1 MMKKTLLATL
11 AAAGLAAVSAMPA
24 AAQDM
29 TLRMGTF
36 ATATSPWGQAMHAF
50 ADIVKEKT
58 DGRIEIAVYT
68 DGQIGGMQQLLTG
81 MQLGTIDMAYF
92 DVTVASFMKGA
103 EEMKVAIV
111 PYLFDSKASA
121 AKVLNSDLFQ
131 KIYSDIAERTGVRIF
146 STYGDRSPRAIQTT
160 KGPIEKPEDLKGLR
174 MRVAG
179 IDIYESTFETLGT
192 QITPLGM
199 TEIYNALSRGIVDGQ
214 DNGFELAIPPKFHEV
229 AKYWSATDH
238 VYGVTGWFISEQ
250 VWNRLSDADKEIFR
264 EAGKEAGQVSTDATN
279 ALDAEARSILEEAGV
294 TYTEPDREAFREA
307 LKDVYKEYEGKVWPE
322 GLVAQIRAL
331 QHQD

>member
-1 MMKKTLLATL
+1 MKKFTATI
-11 AAAGLAAVSAMPA
+11 AAAGIAALTALPA
-24 AAQDM
+24 LAQDM

-36 ATATSPWGQAMHAF
+36 ATSTSPWGQAMKAF
-50 ADIVKEKT
+50 SDIVGEKT
-58 DGRIEIAVYT
+58 DGRIKIEVYT

-92 DVTVASFMKGA
+92 DVTVAAFLKGA
-103 EEMKVAIV
+103 EEIKVAIV
-111 PYLFDSKASA
+111 PYLFDTKADA
-121 AKVLNSDLFQ
+121 AKVLNSELFQ
-131 KIYSDIAERTGVRIF
+131 KIYEDIAQRTGVRIF
-146 STYGDRSPRAIQTT
+146 AAYGDRSPRAIQTT
-160 KGPIEKPEDLKGLR
+160 KGPIETPEDLKGFR

-179 IDIYESTFETLGT
+179 IDIYEAMFETLGT

-214 DNGFELAIPPKFHEV
+214 DNGFELAVPPKFHEV

-250 VWNRLSDADKEIFR
+250 VWNRLSDDDKQIFR
-264 EAGKEAGQVSTDATN
+264 EAGKAAGKVSTDATN
-279 ALDAEARSILEEAGV
+279 ALDAKGREILEEAGV
-294 TYTEPDREAFREA
+294 TYTEPDREAFKEA
-307 LKDVYKEYEGKVWPE
+307 LKDVYKDFEGTVWPD

-331 QHQD
+331 QDQD

>member
-1 MMKKTLLATL
+1 MNKFTAAI
-11 AAAGLAAVSAMPA
+11 AAAGIAALTAVPA
-24 AAQDM
+24 WAQDM

-36 ATATSPWGQAMHAF
+36 ATASSPWGQAMKAF
-50 ADIVKEKT
+50 SDIVAQKT
-58 DGRIEIAVYT
+58 DGRIKIEVYT

-92 DVTVASFMKGA
+92 DVTVAAFLKGA
-103 EEMKVAIV
+103 EEIKVAIV
-111 PYLFDSKASA
+111 PYLFNSKADA

-131 KIYSDIAERTGVRIF
+131 KIYEDIASRTGVRIF
-146 STYGDRSPRAIQTT
+146 SAYGDRSPRAIQTT
-160 KGPIEKPEDLKGLR
+160 KGPIETPEDLKGLR

-179 IDIYESTFETLGT
+179 IDIYETTFETLGT

-199 TEIYNALSRGIVDGQ
+199 TEIYNGLSRGIVDGQ

-279 ALDAEARSILEEAGV
+279 ELDAKGREILEEAGV
-294 TYTEPDREAFREA
+294 TYTEPDLDAFRDA

-322 GLVAQIRAL
+322 GLVEQIRAL
-331 QHQD
+331 QAQD

>member
-1 MMKKTLLATL
+1 MNRTLSTL
-11 AAAGLAAVSAMPA
+11 IGAGVIAAGAFSQPASAA
-24 AAQDM
+24 DM

-36 ATATSPWGQAMHAF
+36 ATSTSPWGQAMRAF
-50 ADIVKEKT
+50 SEIIEKKT
-58 DGRIEIAVYT
+58 EGRIEISVYT

-92 DVTVASFMKGA
+92 DVTVAAFLKGA
-103 EEMKVAIV
+103 ESIKVAIV
-111 PYLFDSKASA
+111 PYLFNSKADA

-131 KIYSDIAERTGVRIF
+131 GIYGDIAANTGVRIF
-146 STYGDRSPRAIQTT
+146 AAYGDRSPRAIQTT
-160 KGPIEKPEDLKGLR
+160 KGPIETPEDLKGLK

-179 IDIYESTFETLGT
+179 IDVYEHTFEKLGS

-238 VYGVTGWFISEQ
+238 VYGVTGWFISDQ
-250 VWNRLSDADKEIFR
+250 IWDQLSAEDQAIFL
-264 EAGKEAGQVSTDATN
+264 EAAKEAGQVSTDATN
-279 ALDAEARSILEEAGV
+279 ELDANGLKLLEEAGV
-294 TYTEPDREAFREA
+294 TYTVPDRDAFRAA
-307 LKDVYKEYEGKVWPE
+307 LADIYKDFEGKVWPE
-322 GLVAQIRAL
+322 GLVAKIKAIQAE
-331 QHQD
+331 

>member
-1 MMKKTLLATL
+1 MNKFTTAI
-11 AAAGLAAVSAMPA
+11 AAAGIAALTAVPA
-24 AAQDM
+24 WAQDM

-36 ATATSPWGQAMHAF
+36 ATATSPWGQAMKAF
-50 ADIVKEKT
+50 SDIVGQKT
-58 DGRIEIAVYT
+58 DGRIKIEVYT

-92 DVTVASFMKGA
+92 DVTVAAFLKGA
-103 EEMKVAIV
+103 EEIKVAIV
-111 PYLFDSKASA
+111 PYLFNSKADA

-131 KIYSDIAERTGVRIF
+131 KIYEDIASRTGVRIF
-146 STYGDRSPRAIQTT
+146 SAYGDRSPRAIQTT
-160 KGPIEKPEDLKGLR
+160 KGPIETPEDLKGLR

-179 IDIYESTFETLGT
+179 IDIYETTFETLGT

-199 TEIYNALSRGIVDGQ
+199 TEIYNGLSRGIVDGQ

-264 EAGKEAGQVSTDATN
+264 EAGKEAGKVSTDATN
-279 ALDAEARSILEEAGV
+279 ELDAKGREILEEAGV
-294 TYTEPDREAFREA
+294 TYTEPDLDAFREA

-322 GLVAQIRAL
+322 GLVEQIRNL
-331 QHQD
+331 QSQD

>member
-1 MMKKTLLATL
+1 MNKTLSALMGASLFAAAVL
-11 AAAGLAAVSAMPA
+11 AAPANAA
-24 AAQDM
+24 DM

-36 ATATSPWGQAMHAF
+36 ATSTSPWAQAMRAF
-50 ADIVKEKT
+50 AEGISEKT

-92 DVTVASFMKGA
+92 DVTVAAFLKGA
-103 EEMKVAIV
+103 EQIKVAIV
-111 PYLFDSKASA
+111 PYLFNSKADA
-121 AKVLNSDLFQ
+121 AKVMNSELFQ
-131 KIYSDIAERTGVRIF
+131 RIYDDIAENTGVRIIAA
-146 STYGDRSPRAIQTT
+146 YGARSPRAIQTT
-160 KGPIEKPEDLKGLR
+160 KGPIEKPEDLKGMK

-179 IDIYESTFETLGT
+179 IDVYEKTFETLGT

-238 VYGVTGWFISEQ
+238 VYGVTGWFISES
-250 VWNRLSDADKEIFR
+250 VWNRLSAEDQAIFLDVAKA
-264 EAGKEAGQVSTDATN
+264 AGKVSTEATN
-279 ALDAEARSILEEAGV
+279 ALDEKGREILKEAGV
-294 TYTEPDREAFREA
+294 TYTVPDRDAFRAA
-307 LKDVYKEYEGKVWPE
+307 LAGVYKEFEGEVWPE
-322 GLVAQIRAL
+322 GLVEQIKAM
-331 QHQD
+331 QAE

>member
-1 MMKKTLLATL
+1 MNKMLSTLFGAGALTVAAL
-11 AAAGLAAVSAMPA
+11 SQPSAAAG
-24 AAQDM
+24 M

-36 ATATSPWGQAMHAF
+36 ATASSPWGQAMRAF
-50 ADIVKEKT
+50 SEIVEEKT
-58 DGRIEIAVYT
+58 EGRIEISVYT

-92 DVTVASFMKGA
+92 DVTVASFLKGA
-103 EEMKVAIV
+103 DSIKVAIV
-111 PYLFDSKASA
+111 PYLFNSKADA

-131 KIYSDIAERTGVRIF
+131 DIYQEIAANTGVRIF
-146 STYGDRSPRAIQTT
+146 AAYGDRSPRAIQTT
-160 KGPIEKPEDLKGLR
+160 RGPIVTPEDLKGMK

-179 IDIYESTFETLGT
+179 IDVYEHTFETLGT

-238 VYGVTGWFISEQ
+238 VYGVTGWFISDQ
-250 VWNRLSDADKEIFR
+250 VWGRLSPEDQAIFL
-264 EAGKEAGQVSTDATN
+264 EAAKEAGQVSTDATN
-279 ALDAEARSILEEAGV
+279 ELDANGLKLLQEADV
-294 TYTEPDREAFREA
+294 TYTVPDREAFRAA
-307 LKDVYKEYEGKVWPE
+307 LADVYKEFEGKIWPE
-322 GLVAQIRAL
+322 GLVEKIRAM
-331 QHQD
+331 QAE